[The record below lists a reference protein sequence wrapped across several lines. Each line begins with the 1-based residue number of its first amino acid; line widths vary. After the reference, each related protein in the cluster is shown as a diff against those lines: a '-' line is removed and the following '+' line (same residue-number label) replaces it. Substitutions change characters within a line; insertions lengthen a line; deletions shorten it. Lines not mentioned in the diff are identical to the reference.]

1 MDAHLRIASKGRL
14 PTSKSSPVEG
24 AAVTKQQQSTT
35 PRELT
40 RRRVA
45 HWDSKREKCA
55 NCWLIYLKTLSQ
67 HPGFCSVDCKSNLVY
82 LEKVN
87 HTIRAMKD
95 AVEER
100 QRLRQEEEGNVDEVE
115 EARQQGQEGAMTTSA
130 KMDQGTCPHDE
141 RMVLESVDCTM
152 QAQTF
157 SEFGVKLCTLKAGN
171 VEWSFSAMY

>member
-1 MDAHLRIASKGRL
+1 MDAHLRIAGTERL
-14 PTSKSSPVEG
+14 LTSKPSLVED
-24 AAVTKQQQSTT
+24 AAATKQQQTT
-35 PRELT
+35 APRELT

-45 HWDSKREKCA
+45 HWDNKREKCA

-67 HPGFCSVDCKSNLVY
+67 HPGFCSVDCKSNLMY

-87 HTIRAMKD
+87 HTIRTMKD

-100 QRLRQEEEGNVDEVE
+100 QQLRQEEEGNVEEVE
-115 EARQQGQEGAMTTSA
+115 EASA
-130 KMDQGTCPHDE
+130 ILDQGACPHDD
-141 RMVLESVDCTM
+141 RMTLESVDCAM

-157 SEFGVKLCTLKAGN
+157 SEFGVELRTLKADN